1 MTILNIH
8 ERREAVSPEVS
19 AEAFRRGVI
28 QRHRNHVNKGLAR
41 VADLMGTHVET
52 RSADNYVFDEQGERY
67 LDCGGY
73 GVFTLG
79 HCHPAVVAA
88 VTEQLHRLPI
98 STRSLVNAE
107 VGDAAEAMVSVTPPG
122 LDYVYFGSSGTE
134 ATEAAIKLAYLNGR
148 TSLIST
154 HGGYHGKTLG
164 ALSVTGRPSYREPFR
179 AILAPV
185 EFVRFGDV
193 EELSAALAHAD
204 SKGCVIVEPVQA
216 EGGVIIPPDGYLRE
230 VERLCRQHGAFLI
243 LDEIQTGLARLGTWW
258 GMDREQVVPDILLS
272 GKALGG
278 GVVPVSAM
286 VASSTAYEK
295 LNQSPLMHTSTFS
308 GNPLAASAV
317 RSTIE
322 VMRTEHV
329 PEKAHALGETLLAR
343 LATLRARHSR
353 LLRDLRGRGILIGM
367 EFRADH
373 LAGDFM
379 GEMLKK
385 HVIVSYSLNAHR
397 VVRLTPPAFL
407 SDADVNWV
415 VEAVEESMSIL
426 DRRYPNVPGEES

>member
-1 MTILNIH
+1 MTTILNI
-8 ERREAVSPEVS
+8 REPRDPITP
-19 AEAFRRGVI
+19 EAFRSDVMQG
-28 QRHRNHVNKGLAR
+28 HKNHVNKGLAR
-41 VADLMGTHVET
+41 LNDLMGTHIET
-52 RSADNYVFDEQGERY
+52 RSAGNYVYDERGERY

-88 VTEQLHRLPI
+88 VTEQLHRMPI
-98 STRSLVNAE
+98 STRSLVNPE
-107 VGDAAEAMVSVTPPG
+107 VAAAAEALYSVTPPG
-122 LDYVYFGSSGTE
+122 LAYVYFGSSGTE
-134 ATEAAIKLAYLNGR
+134 ATEAAIKLAYLNGK

-154 HGGYHGKTLG
+154 HGGYHGKTIG

-185 EFVRFGDV
+185 DFVRFGDID
-193 EELSAALAHAD
+193 ELSAALARAG
-204 SKGCVIVEPVQA
+204 SKGCVILEPVQA

-230 VERLCRQHGAFLI
+230 VERLCRHHGAFLI

-258 GMDREQVVPDILLS
+258 GLDREGVVPDILLT

-286 VASSTAYEK
+286 VATSSAYEK
-295 LNQSPLMHTSTFS
+295 LNQSPLLHTSTFS

-317 RSTIE
+317 RATID
-322 VMRTEHV
+322 VMRAEHV
-329 PEKAHALGETLLAR
+329 PARAHALGETLLAR
-343 LATLRARHSR
+343 FATLRSRHAR
-353 LLRDLRGRGILIGM
+353 LLRDLRGRAILIGM

-379 GEMLKK
+379 SEMLRKN
-385 HVIVSYSLNAHR
+385 VVLSYSLNAHR

-407 SDADVNWV
+407 SETDVAWL
-415 VEAVEESMSIL
+415 VEAVEESMGIL
-426 DRRYPNVPGEES
+426 DQRYPNVTEEEN